1 MADII
6 EKAKEINK
14 QIKGEGKLLGM
25 TKEEVD
31 AKLAE
36 IKKEKIKSGIK
47 KAVSTAYS
55 VTPGGAAVEGAVKG
69 AKWMWKHGI
78 PKDIKR
84 DIKKRLKK
92 STGGGVALRGLG
104 RAFRKGGKV

>member
-6 EKAKEINK
+6 EEAKRINK
-14 QIKGEGKLLGM
+14 QIKEGKILGM
-25 TKEEVD
+25 TKDEANKKV
-31 AKLAE
+31 AE
-36 IKKEKIKSGIK
+36 IKKENIKSGIK
-47 KAVSTAYS
+47 KAVSAAGS
-55 VTPGGAAVEGAVKG
+55 VMPGGAAVKG

>member
-14 QIKGEGKLLGM
+14 RIKEGKILGM
-25 TKEEVD
+25 TKDEADQKVSG
-31 AKLAE
+31 

-47 KAVSTAYS
+47 KAISALDY
-55 VTPGGAAVEGAVKG
+55 VTPVGAAVKATAKG

-92 STGGGVALRGLG
+92 SKGGGIALRGLG
-104 RAFRKGGKV
+104 RAFVKGGRV

>member
-1 MADII
+1 MVSIL

-14 QIKGEGKLLGM
+14 KIKEGKILGM
-25 TKEEVD
+25 TKDEAD
-31 AKLAE
+31 TKLAE

-55 VTPGGAAVEGAVKG
+55 VTPGGAAVKGAVKG

-78 PKDIKR
+78 DKDIKR

-104 RAFRKGGKV
+104 RAFQKGGKV

>member
-1 MADII
+1 MADIL

-14 QIKGEGKLLGM
+14 RIKEGKILGM
-25 TKEEVD
+25 TKDEAD
-31 AKLAE
+31 TKLAE

-47 KAVSTAYS
+47 KAVSTAVS
-55 VTPGGAAVEGAVKG
+55 TSPIGAAVKSTAKG
-69 AKWMWKHGI
+69 AQWMWKHGI

-104 RAFRKGGKV
+104 RAFQKGGKV

>member
-1 MADII
+1 MTDII

-47 KAVSTAYS
+47 KAVSTAVS
-55 VTPGGAAVEGAVKG
+55 TSPIGAAVKG